1 MEPLKALNDIDSE
14 EVDSVLR
21 SSLGSNRARIIAL
34 RAAYVA
40 AGERVDQLNTELAAQ
55 KDTVEKQLA
64 EKNSLKTSL
73 EVANTVKQQMSALLM
88 NVLQGDDSFFE
99 WFVGQC
105 RETGA
110 LCQLREWISSE
121 LDGDNEYVTT
131 DDVRDVVH
139 DVVEKLDIKVEVTR
153 INT

>member
-14 EVDSVLR
+14 EVDSV
-21 SSLGSNRARIIAL
+21 SRIIAL

-110 LCQLREWISSE
+110 LCQLKEWISSE
-121 LDGDNEYVTT
+121 LDYVTT

-139 DVVEKLDIKVEVTR
+139 DVVEKLDIEVEVTR
-153 INT
+153 IST